1 MNFTGV
7 GSFDFVTGDLSEIA
21 IDNNIMPVRSGDAAK
36 HLRGMDIAFIKEA
49 IEERRRA
56 VEKSAASP
64 SFSAGIAASQVDG
77 IDAQLR
83 DMFYDADDEWEWL
96 DGFPSTSVNGYRE
109 FTPSTYGDIPVSM
122 SGWNFG
128 VNRVQKPTTAGSVS
142 TDDDLLVSQISAMF
156 SKVGACKIFTKPRV
170 AIFNDAPY
178 SLTELPYYNPSSS
191 DPNSAAR
198 EYVNQV
204 MTGLNAYLY
213 VRRATGYYT
222 GRTYAGC
229 EGERDASSLPEIT
242 FPNSYSSS
250 AKIYAVIHAYDY
262 LDSNSIVMKC
272 YMKYINDGTT
282 LDRNALMSVKNTI
295 KSGLTIYETSALPD
309 IAVSHGGGVG
319 QTVSIYLRRLF
330 CVYNLR
336 DRTRWS

>member
-7 GSFDFVTGDLSEIA
+7 SSFDYVTGDLSDIT
-21 IDNNIMPVRSGDAAK
+21 IDNNIMPVRSGDAAN
-36 HLRGMDIAFIKEA
+36 HIRGMDIAFIKEA

-56 VEKSAASP
+56 IEKSAVSP
-64 SFSAGIAASQVDG
+64 SFSAGITASQVDG

-83 DMFYDADDEWEWL
+83 DMFYDADDTWEWL

-128 VNRVQKPTTAGSVS
+128 VNRVQKPTAAGSVS
-142 TDDDLLVSQISAMF
+142 TDDDLLASQISAMF

-178 SLTELPYYNPSSS
+178 SLTELPYYNPQSS
-191 DPNSAAR
+191 DPNSSAR
-198 EYVNQV
+198 QTVNQT
-204 MTGLNAYLY
+204 MTSGAYLY
-213 VRRATGYYT
+213 YRYALGYYS
-222 GRTYAGC
+222 GRTYGGC
-229 EGERDASSLPEIT
+229 EGERSASDLPEMT
-242 FPNSYSSS
+242 FSNPYSSS
-250 AKIYAVIHAYDY
+250 AKIYAVIHAYDF
-262 LDSNSIVMKC
+262 LDSNSIVLKC

-309 IAVSHGGGVG
+309 IAASHGGGVS
-319 QTVSIYLRRLF
+319 QQVAIYLRRLF

-336 DRTRWS
+336 DRTRWDS